1 MLGTPLLH
9 RAFSAGFTQSSR
21 YQNVCYS
28 PLVGYEAVSPASPQ
42 FPGLADYGI
51 SCVGMAEITE
61 RFEVPYIEQAATGLF
76 TVIRM

>member
-1 MLGTPLLH
+1 
-9 RAFSAGFTQSSR
+9 
-21 YQNVCYS
+21 
-28 PLVGYEAVSPASPQ
+28 
-42 FPGLADYGI
+42 LADYGI